1 MRFKV
6 ETRWRLNIP
15 ISVLLSLTLNC
26 SIVQSINTNDF
37 KRFYFGNL
45 SVDLTGELGDLSNDD
60 YLPPQSPENGVSQ
73 KSYGNQSPSHNYHTA
88 NHHPQRDQ
96 PQKNRSSDPPPPTTP
111 RNTNQPYMQQDLKTL
126 SKNITNIL
134 NSLGISYD
142 KHVRPNSG
150 GEAVE
155 VGITMFVL
163 GISAVNEVEMDFT
176 FDFYFRQFW
185 KDNRLTFQGPKGVNT
200 LSMSSEFLKSM
211 WVPDTFFPNEKT
223 SYFHTATIKNEFVRI
238 SQTGDILRSMRLTV
252 CASCP
257 MDLRHFP
264 MDSQLC
270 TIEIESFGYSM
281 SDIRYKWAA
290 GPGSV
295 GISWDLSLPQFKVH
309 GYRQKTHEISLS
321 TGNYS
326 RLACEIQF
334 VRSMGYYLIQVYIPS
349 CLIVVISWVSF
360 WVNRNATP
368 ARVYLGI
375 TTVLTMTTLMS
386 STNRALPKIS
396 YVKSIDVYLG
406 VCFVMVFAALLE
418 YATIGYLTKRIRM
431 RKNHFAA
438 LQKMALPLQKS
449 CESCKEH
456 VQKQYY
462 PTIPQTPAPQAPPQ
476 QQQPHAS
483 HSTPRAGSSRA
494 HIPTT
499 LHQQQ
504 HAHST
509 LQDFHETPRF
519 VESSTVA
526 PYYSTQQ
533 QAGSVTQ
540 HGGARN
546 YDHGCDP
553 RYYDTKVY
561 NPGNPIQYYGGAPP
575 PPHTQ
580 AAPSYTKNTSAQEL
594 SGCSR
599 AASVKRRNL
608 QPEVESAAPHYAPQQ
623 TQQPSSSIE
632 ITPGPGGD
640 KTPQLIP
647 INPNQICGITPS
659 DIDKYSRVVFPV
671 CFVCFNLLYWIIY
684 LYISKV
690 NVTDDLVILDSEG

>member
-6 ETRWRLNIP
+6 ETGWRLNIP
-15 ISVLLSLTLNC
+15 ISVLLSLILNS
-26 SIVQSINTNDF
+26 SIVQSIDTKYF

-45 SVDLTGELGDLSNDD
+45 SVDLTEELGERFNYD
-60 YLPPQSPENGVSQ
+60 YLPPQSPVNGVSQ
-73 KSYGNQSPSHNYHTA
+73 KSYGKQSPSHYYHTA
-88 NHHPQRDQ
+88 NHRPQGDQ
-96 PQKNRSSDPPPPTTP
+96 PQKNGTSSDSPPPTTP
-111 RNTNQPYMQQDLKTL
+111 PKTNQPYIHQDLKTL

-134 NSLGISYD
+134 NSFNVSYD
-142 KHVRPNSG
+142 KRVRPNYG

-163 GISAVNEVEMDFT
+163 SISALSEVEMDFT
-176 FDFYFRQFW
+176 VDFYFRQMW
-185 KDNRLTFQGPKGVNT
+185 KDNRLTFLGPKGVDT
-200 LSMSSEFLKSM
+200 LSVSSEFLKSM
-211 WVPDTFFPNEKT
+211 WVPDTFFVNEKT
-223 SYFHTATIKNEFVRI
+223 SYFHTATTNNEFLRI

-270 TIEIESFGYSM
+270 TIEIESFGYTM

-295 GISWDLSLPQFKVH
+295 GMGDVSLPQFKVY
-309 GYRQKTHEISLS
+309 GYRQKSYDISLT

-334 VRSMGYYLIQVYIPS
+334 VRSMGYYLIQIYIPS
-349 CLIVVISWVSF
+349 SLIVVISWVSF
-360 WVNRNATP
+360 WLNRNAAP

-386 STNRALPKIS
+386 STNKALPKIS

-406 VCFVMVFAALLE
+406 TCFVMVFAALLE
-418 YATIGYLTKRIRM
+418 YATVGYLAKRIQM

-438 LQKMALPLQKS
+438 LQKMALQLQKS
-449 CESCKEH
+449 CEEH

-462 PTIPQTPAPQAPPQ
+462 PTTPQTPAPQTPHQQQ
-476 QQQPHAS
+476 QQQPQHAG
-483 HSTPRAGSSRA
+483 HSTPHAGASRTYV
-494 HIPTT
+494 PTT
-499 LHQQQ
+499 PHQQQ

-509 LQDFHETPRF
+509 PHDFHGTPRF
-519 VESSTVA
+519 VESSTLRKYTSTNNAQYVSSQGGGGQGIVNHPGMGSTMSVA

-533 QAGSVTQ
+533 QQQAGSVTQ
-540 HGGARN
+540 QGGGRN
-546 YDHGCDP
+546 YDHQRDP
-553 RYYDTKVY
+553 RYYDAQVY
-561 NPGNPIQYYGGAPP
+561 NPGNPNQYYGGAPP
-575 PPHTQ
+575 PPQTQ
-580 AAPSYTKNTSAQEL
+580 AAPYYTQNTWAQES

-599 AASVKRRNL
+599 AASVKRRNP
-608 QPEVESAAPHYAPQQ
+608 QPEVEPPTPHYAPQQ

-632 ITPGPGGD
+632 ITPAPGGD
-640 KTPQLIP
+640 KIRQLIP

-659 DIDKYSRVVFPV
+659 DIDK
-671 CFVCFNLLYWIIY
+671 
-684 LYISKV
+684 
-690 NVTDDLVILDSEG
+690 